1 MVVAPNLSRTYK
13 VKLKENIQ
21 ATAVDVIKCLKQS
34 KQPVP
39 FHICKTNKI
48 TILSMHLCQSYKSM
62 YDGPLDNNC
71 YWLLE
76 RTLPYWNKVIV
87 PQMKAGKRI
96 LIVAHG
102 TSLR

>member
-39 FHICKTNKI
+39 FHICKTHSLPSKGSRKKRF
-48 TILSMHLCQSYKSM
+48 LLVAR
-62 YDGPLDNNC
+62 PL
-71 YWLLE
+71 
-76 RTLPYWNKVIV
+76 RPYPPPPLV
-87 PQMKAGKRI
+87 
-96 LIVAHG
+96 
-102 TSLR
+102 